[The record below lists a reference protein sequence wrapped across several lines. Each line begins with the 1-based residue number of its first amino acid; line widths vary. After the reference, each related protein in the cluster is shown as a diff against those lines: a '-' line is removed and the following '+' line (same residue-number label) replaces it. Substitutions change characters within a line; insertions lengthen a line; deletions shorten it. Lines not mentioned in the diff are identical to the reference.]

1 MTSYIIKFKDDN
13 KYHIEMTAEDLYD
26 GSTLYESTLKSTTDD
41 TSVGMMNFS
50 KKKSKIWLYKIEIN
64 EEYHN
69 LGLGTKMM
77 RFLDYMANKTRCN
90 SIEGKYYP
98 SVNYGEHFY
107 KKNGY
112 SIEKEGY
119 ETEIYKYLGQTDKID
134 DEFIVESEKEVEDII
149 L

>member
-1 MTSYIIKFKDDN
+1 
-13 KYHIEMTAEDLYD
+13 MTAEDLYD

-119 ETEIYKYLGQTDKID
+119 VPLKNDKKSDFLQKIYKKTIKYVNYRQKIWIETIHIFYQNLLGITYHD
-134 DEFIVESEKEVEDII
+134 
-149 L
+149 

>member
-1 MTSYIIKFKDDN
+1 MTNYIISFKDDKN
-13 KYHIEMTAEDLYD
+13 YFIEMTAEDLFD
-26 GSTLYESTLKSTTDD
+26 GSTLYESSLKSSHDGA
-41 TSVGMMNFS
+41 SVGMMNFS
-50 KKKSKIWLYKIEIN
+50 KKKGKIWLYKVELN
-64 EEYHN
+64 EKYQN
-69 LGLGTKMM
+69 LGLGSKMM
-77 RFLDYMANKTRCN
+77 RFLDYMARKTRCN

-112 SIEKEGY
+112 SIEKDGY

-134 DEFIVESEKEVEDII
+134 DEFVIESEKEVEDLI